1 MQINDEI
8 KKFQQMRINK
18 QEEEDSEIKDIFENS
33 RKTTKSVTQNK
44 NKYESDDDDD
54 DEEYPT
60 VTSKTSSRAKN
71 SKHSD
76 NDDDDEELPVK
87 PAKGPGLHLK
97 KKMNK

>member
-1 MQINDEI
+1 
-8 KKFQQMRINK
+8 MRINK

-44 NKYESDDDDD
+44 NKYESDDDD

-87 PAKGPGLHLK
+87 PAKGPGLHLEK
-97 KKMNK
+97 NE